1 MLRGP
6 RRSRRWV
13 SRSACRSTSIPPP
26 PKKSPNGLSNRRR
39 RKERGSTIRRG
50 GKLSSCESPLEFA
63 APLLHRS
70 HREPCDESIHDQ
82 VVEDRDGDAG
92 DEAAGHERAPEVDV
106 AVDEEG
112 RHADADGEVARGGD
126 EGDGVDELLE
136 HEGEAEDRDG
146 EYAGG
151 RNRHDDLEEGG
162 EAAIAVDHRGLLDV
176 LRDRF
181 EKSHHE
187 TVVQGKSV

>member
-1 MLRGP
+1 MGSLAFRVDTRP
-6 RRSRRWV
+6 RRATNTRIIITISILLP
-13 SRSACRSTSIPPP
+13 RSDRKPRNKSI
-26 PKKSPNGLSNRRR
+26 
-39 RKERGSTIRRG
+39 
-50 GKLSSCESPLEFA
+50 
-63 APLLHRS
+63 
-70 HREPCDESIHDQ
+70 DDQ

-146 EYAGG
+146 EDAGG
-151 RNRHDDLEEGG
+151 RDRHDDLEEGG
-162 EAAIAVDHRGLLDV
+162 EAAIAVDHRG
-176 LRDRF
+176 RSEARR
-181 EKSHHE
+181 
-187 TVVQGKSV
+187 GG